1 MNIDILRQIQ
11 TVMKPNGMLFL
22 GVPLGDRDGLIWN
35 AARVYG
41 PPRLQ
46 KLMQGWERVDTF
58 GEKVGKK
65 TKNLSHNS
73 RHPLH
78 ILRLKN
84 GLSEFDADRDK

>member
-1 MNIDILRQIQ
+1 
-11 TVMKPNGMLFL
+11 MKPEGALFL

-35 AARVYG
+35 AARIYG

-46 KLMQGWERVDTF
+46 KLLQGWEVMNTF
-58 GEKVGKK
+58 GEKVGK

-78 ILRLKN
+78 ILRLK
-84 GLSEFDADRDK
+84 DAA